1 MLTAGTKLYDTD
13 LFMWFDASQQATG
26 SDATFRTHDLKAL
39 GNTTQTAVCSSS
51 FTISEGVG
59 LRNVGAIDAYYN
71 LTGTNGVCWIA
82 ASPDDHLNGG
92 TGASSNTHFT
102 DGDEITVECWLY
114 LTTGWN
120 TGQITDGGGSANRI
134 SQRDKCSFRIKES
147 ASSYFQCGSAYWQP
161 NLTDVDGTNYVSTV
175 MSDKWAHYVWRF
187 GDGSVLDESGSDKG
201 DFWINGN
208 KVTGTT
214 TDPNISGMTHFSRI
228 TINTTNLAYSG
239 PESQPGTSDRLTGRL
254 GMLRFYKKAIPA
266 SAVRSN
272 YAGTKARWGL

>member
-13 LFMWFDASQQATG
+13 LFIWFDASQQPTG

-39 GNTTQTAVCSSS
+39 GNTSQTAICSSS
-51 FTISEGVG
+51 FTITEGVG

-71 LTGTNGVCWIA
+71 LTGNNGVCWVVA
-82 ASPDDHLNGG
+82 GTGDHFGGG
-92 TGASSNTHFT
+92 TGTQNDTYFT
-102 DGDEITVECWLY
+102 SGDEITVESWLY
-114 LTTGWN
+114 LNTGWG
-120 TGQITDGGGSANRI
+120 TGQLTDGGGSSNMI
-134 SQRDKCSFRIKES
+134 SHRDRCSFRIRHGTT
-147 ASSYFQCGSAYWQP
+147 SYFQCGSANMQP
-161 NLTDVDGTNYVSTV
+161 DLRNIDGTDYVTDV
-175 MSDKWAHYVWRF
+175 MSDKWAHYVWRY

-208 KVTGTT
+208 KVAGTT
-214 TDPNISGMTHFSRI
+214 QDPNISGIQYFNRLTV
-228 TINTTNLAYSG
+228 NTTNLNYSG
-239 PESQPGTSDRLTGRL
+239 NPYSLGTSDRLTGRL